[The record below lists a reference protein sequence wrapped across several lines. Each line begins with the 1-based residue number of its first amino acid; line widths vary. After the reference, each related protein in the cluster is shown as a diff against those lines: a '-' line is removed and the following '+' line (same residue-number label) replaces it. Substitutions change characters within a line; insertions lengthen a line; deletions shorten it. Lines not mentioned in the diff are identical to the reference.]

1 MNSHPRPYGS
11 ARRLGLVV
19 ILVVAA
25 VVGAYGVLVATG
37 TGSGA
42 LGLSKS
48 SPTTLSA
55 QAITGKVGG
64 VHIHVVPVEVG
75 ILKGLNVT
83 HTIDIT
89 VYGPDNFLTGAG
101 WGANPDSGEPF
112 MILGD
117 SIFQCYYTQQGSI
130 TNGVVNLTGIMLFS
144 GNPNDQGGQ
153 TITTANLSTGFV
165 RVVFHD
171 MSGTTFTF
179 EGTGEVARI

>member
-1 MNSHPRPYGS
+1 MDLHNRSYRLG
-11 ARRLGLVV
+11 RRLGLLLA
-19 ILVVAA
+19 LVVVA
-25 VVGAYGVLVATG
+25 VVGAYGVLAATG
-37 TGSGA
+37 TGSRA

-48 SPTTLSA
+48 ARTSLSA

-75 ILKGLNVT
+75 LLKGLNVT

-153 TITTANLSTGFV
+153 TIATANLTTGFV